1 MWRAS
6 SGLCLALKSTKLLGG
21 LGSTLRYW
29 ELDSG
34 VGKSEFFLA
43 EVDESP
49 TRTDIFLVTLAIK
62 DELDELVPD
71 LGLDSK
77 QLNGICEKYFQKK
90 THRKSILPFLNS
102 HKNNR

>member
-6 SGLCLALKSTKLLGG
+6 SGLCLALNSTKLLGG

-77 QLNGICEKYFQKK
+77 QLNEICRKYFQKRHLEK
-90 THRKSILPFLNS
+90 VFYLFEFTQR
-102 HKNNR
+102 